1 MWELTEEKNVRA
13 TIPART
19 SMIRRGLVWSCTM
32 CWISAA
38 AANPLTSG
46 ATLNQTQT
54 DMANVAFDACTQRN
68 SLLSEDFRDRCDA
81 LVGAAISASD
91 SQIPTVGSEPVENA
105 LQIVSPEQILQ
116 HGTTAT
122 RVTAGQVALVDSTI
136 GARLA
141 TLRTGLGLA
150 GLQMYRNGLSADR
163 AYAGL
168 GNSFATGGAAGD
180 GSFSPLG
187 VWINGNYHFGDVD
200 STFDQKGF
208 QFKNFGF
215 TAGADYRFTDNF
227 IAGLAFTYARTNA
240 NFDRSAG
247 GTDSDAYTGSIYG
260 SFYVTEGFHIDAL
273 GSFGGIDYETTRNIS
288 YTLPGFETVNAQA
301 VANPGGTQYSFSI
314 GGGYDYSIA
323 GLTLAPYARTEYI
336 GLDVDA
342 YRERQGN
349 GWGMRFDEQHVQS
362 LISTVGSQISYA
374 FGLPWGVI
382 TPQLRGEWHH
392 QFKDDKR
399 TIGASFLGDPAA
411 QQFAVVTQGPDRDY
425 YTFGAEVSGVFSHGI
440 SAFLAYDLLLGYRD
454 IESHKFTLGTR
465 VEF

>member
-1 MWELTEEKNVRA
+1 MGIVTRNGRLRSA
-13 TIPART
+13 TPFGISLARIAPVLCAVG
-19 SMIRRGLVWSCTM
+19 SSPLM
-32 CWISAA
+32 AA
-38 AANPLTSG
+38 STLFSP
-46 ATLNQTQT
+46 ATLNETQT
-54 DMANVAFDACTQRN
+54 GMSDVILEACSERN
-68 SLLSEDFRDRCDA
+68 PLLSVDFRDRCDA
-81 LVGAAISASD
+81 VVGAAVSALDSQNPSASF
-91 SQIPTVGSEPVENA
+91 QPVENV
-105 LQIVSPEQILQ
+105 LQIVSPEQILHQ
-116 HGTTAT
+116 GTAAT

-141 TLRTGLGLA
+141 TLHAGLGLA
-150 GLQMYRNGLSADR
+150 SLQTYRNGSLPDR

-168 GNSFATGGAAGD
+168 GNSFSTGGAAGD
-180 GSFSPLG
+180 DSFSPLS
-187 VWINGNYHFGDVD
+187 VWIDGNYHFGDVD

-215 TAGADYRFTDNF
+215 TGGADYRFTDNF
-227 IAGLAFTYARTNA
+227 VAGLAFTYARVNA

-260 SFYVTEGFHIDAL
+260 SFYLTEGFHIDAI

-288 YTLPGFETVNAQA
+288 YTLPGFETINTQA
-301 VANPGGTQYSFSI
+301 VANPGGSQYSFSI
-314 GGGYDYSIA
+314 GGGYDYSIG

-336 GLDVDA
+336 GLDVDS

-374 FGLPWGVI
+374 FGLPWGVV

-454 IESHKFTLGTR
+454 VESHKFTLGTR
-465 VEF
+465 LEF

>member
-1 MWELTEEKNVRA
+1 
-13 TIPART
+13 
-19 SMIRRGLVWSCTM
+19 
-32 CWISAA
+32 
-38 AANPLTSG
+38 
-46 ATLNQTQT
+46 LNQTQT
-54 DMANVAFDACTQRN
+54 GLGKVAFDACTQRN
-68 SLLSEDFRDRCDA
+68 PLLSDDFRSRCDA
-81 LVGAAISASD
+81 LVGASFS
-91 SQIPTVGSEPVENA
+91 SLQGPLPSVGFDPMKNT
-105 LQIVSPEQILQ
+105 LQVISPEQLLAQ
-116 HGTTAT
+116 GATAT

-141 TLRTGLGLA
+141 TLHGTLRLA
-150 GLQMYRNGLSADR
+150 GLQMYRNGWPADH

-168 GNSFATGGAAGD
+168 GDPFANGGAAGD
-180 GSFSPLG
+180 GLSAPLG
-187 VWINGNYHFGDVD
+187 VWLSGNYHFGDVD
-200 STFDQKGF
+200 STSNQKGF

-215 TAGADYRFTDNF
+215 TVGADYRVTDDMIVGF
-227 IAGLAFTYARTNA
+227 AFTYSRTNA

-260 SFYVTEGFHIDAL
+260 SYYVTEGFHIDAI
-273 GSFGGIDYETTRNIS
+273 GSFGGIDYQTTRHIS
-288 YTLPGFETVNAQA
+288 YTLPRFETVNTEA

-314 GGGYDYSIA
+314 GGGYDYSVG
-323 GLTLAPYARTEYI
+323 GLMLAPYARTEYI

-349 GWGMRFDEQHVQS
+349 GWAMRFDEQHVQS
-362 LISTVGSQISYA
+362 LISTVGSQISYT
-374 FGLPWGVI
+374 FSLPWGVV

-399 TIGASFLGDPAA
+399 RIGASFLGDPAA

-425 YTFGAEVSGVFSHGI
+425 YTFGAEISGVFSHGI

-465 VEF
+465 IAF